1 MKRIVLT
8 GGGTAGHVM
17 PHFALLPHLKRAGW
31 EIHYIGTKE
40 GIERELVG
48 DTLPFYT
55 ISAGK
60 FRRYFD
66 WKNFSD
72 PFRVLKGIGD
82 SLRIL
87 RKIDPQVIFSK
98 GGFVAVPVTIAAW
111 MLRIP
116 VVLHESDLSL
126 GLANRLSL
134 PFARALCLTF
144 PDSKEQAGR
153 DGIVTGTPIRAEIL
167 AGSRRA
173 GLEMCRFSDQVPTLL
188 VMGGSLGS
196 AALNEVVRTN
206 LSGFTKDYQVI
217 HLCGRGNLAQGL
229 ENPRY
234 FQSEYA
240 KDELPHL
247 FAAADFVISR
257 AGANAIF
264 ELLALAKPH
273 LLVPLSLQASR
284 GDQILNAASFAR
296 QGFSLVLQEEDLDFT
311 ALSEQLRLLRQQRE
325 QFINAMR
332 QSELGDGT
340 QNVLRV
346 IERVAAAK

>member
-1 MKRIVLT
+1 MKKIVLT

-31 EIHYIGTKE
+31 EVHYIGTRE

-48 DTLPFYT
+48 ESLPFYP

-66 WKNFSD
+66 LKNFSD
-72 PFRVLKGIGD
+72 PFRVLKGVVD

-87 RKIDPQVIFSK
+87 REIRPRVVFSK

-116 VVLHESDLSL
+116 VVLHESDLTL

-134 PFARALCLTF
+134 PFARTLCLTF
-144 PDSKEQAGR
+144 PDSKEHIAGEA
-153 DGIVTGTPIRAEIL
+153 IVTGTPIRAEITQ
-167 AGSRRA
+167 GSRRA
-173 GLEMCRFSDQVPTLL
+173 GLSLCRFSDQLPTVL
-188 VMGGSLGS
+188 VIGGSLGS
-196 AALNEVVRTN
+196 AALNEIVQAN
-206 LSGFTKDYQVI
+206 LGELTKRYQII
-217 HLCGRGNLAQGL
+217 HLCGKGNLAAEL
-229 ENPRY
+229 KNARY
-234 FQSEYA
+234 FQLEYA
-240 KDELPHL
+240 KEELPDL

-273 LLVPLSLQASR
+273 ILVPLSLQASR

-296 QGFSLVLQEEDLDFT
+296 HGFSLVLQEEDLT
-311 ALSEQLRLLRQQRE
+311 LAALQRQLELLQEKREQL
-325 QFINAMR
+325 ISAMR

-346 IERVAAAK
+346 IEQVAL